1 MWQALC
7 WDLGIKKM
15 KRPLSSLKEFHVNGK
30 EKHMPSN
37 SVTEA
42 DRKERGVISSLS
54 GSLRN

>member
-15 KRPLSSLKEFHVNGK
+15 KRPLSVLKSFMSNGK
-30 EKHMPSN
+30 EKHMPGN

-42 DRKERGVISSLS
+42 DRKERGVKSSLS